1 MHRVTLNSYIVPL
14 FIFNTCIVS
23 VKYLISW
30 NINDTR
36 SLIANSRMIININR
50 RPILIVNFQSLI
62 EYLYSRNESQPIC
75 ILLFNFL
82 SFPRFSF
89 FSFFF
94 FIQHTQQSSTRIDIS
109 FFLFSLKERVLRPMP
124 KLICLSIHRQTCVR

>member
-62 EYLYSRNESQPIC
+62 ELPLQSWIAINC

>member
-62 EYLYSRNESQPIC
+62 EYLYSHESQPIA
-75 ILLFNFL
+75 F
-82 SFPRFSF
+82 F
-89 FSFFF
+89 FSIFFSSLLFFF
-94 FIQHTQQSSTRIDIS
+94 FFLFYTTHTAIVHANRYF

>member
-62 EYLYSRNESQPIC
+62 ELPLQSQWIATN
-75 ILLFNFL
+75 LHS
-82 SFPRFSF
+82 SFQFSF
-89 FSFFF
+89 FSSLLFFF
-94 FIQHTQQSSTRIDIS
+94 FFLFYTTHTTIVHANRYF